1 MESKSMVVKVIIG
14 YLTVMNLFAFLSM
27 WSDKRRA
34 RRGKWRIPER
44 TLFLLSFLGG
54 SVGALAGM
62 YAFRHKTKHGKFV
75 VGMPAILLIHL
86 LLAGVLIKYFYW

>member
-1 MESKSMVVKVIIG
+1 MVAKVIIG

-62 YAFRHKTKHGKFV
+62 YAFRHKTTHGKFV